1 MSKARMA
8 SRPASGQSKKR
19 GFTHGDEMPSRAFS
33 TTNAQSCATQAEG
46 AMTRSQ
52 YVEHRRHS
60 LASIWRTIRPIR
72 GSYGT
77 RGGLHV
83 VGGARDDRVV
93 RSRFSSRSI
102 VGREAERA
110 ALEEALDA

>member
-1 MSKARMA
+1 
-8 SRPASGQSKKR
+8 
-19 GFTHGDEMPSRAFS
+19 
-33 TTNAQSCATQAEG
+33 
-46 AMTRSQ
+46 MTRSQ

-110 ALEEALDA
+110 ALEEALVAAGRGEPNVTLLVGEAGIGKARLGRRGERPGRGRGGDGPTRPRP